1 MNFSIFGRTGFN
13 CRNLR
18 FNLLNT
24 MEETR
29 ILLVEDE
36 KKIADA
42 LQKGLIENQYFVEV
56 AYDGLVGKKLFHS
69 HPFDLAILDIN
80 LPGLSGY
87 ELCRE
92 IRSRNQQV
100 PVMMLTALSA
110 IDDKIEGFDAGA
122 DDYIV
127 KPFDFKELLVRIR
140 ALLKRIRQ
148 NVPVGNVLTI
158 GDLVINLD
166 SKEVS
171 RNGQAISLTAKEFQ
185 LLEYL
190 VKNKNKVVSRAD
202 IALNV
207 WDIDFDTKTNVI
219 DVYVT
224 FLRKKIDRDF
234 PNKLI
239 HTQVGMG
246 YILKET

>member
-1 MNFSIFGRTGFN
+1 
-13 CRNLR
+13 
-18 FNLLNT
+18 
-24 MEETR
+24 MEDAR

-42 LQKGLIENQYFVEV
+42 LKKGLTENQYEVEV
-56 AYDGLVGKKLFHS
+56 AYDGLVGKKLFAS
-69 HPFDLAILDIN
+69 NPFDLAILDIN
-80 LPGLSGY
+80 LPGMNGY

-92 IRSRNQQV
+92 IRSMNQQI
-100 PVMMLTALSA
+100 PVMMLTALNA

-122 DDYIV
+122 DDYVI

-140 ALLKRIRQ
+140 ALLKRLRQ
-148 NVPVGNVLTI
+148 HVPVGNILTI
-158 GDLVINLD
+158 ADLVMNLD
-166 SKEVS
+166 SKEVTRDS
-171 RNGQAISLTAKEFQ
+171 KTIPLTAKEFQ

-190 VKNKNKVVSRAD
+190 IKNKNRVVSRAD

-224 FLRKKIDRDF
+224 FLRKKLDRDF

-246 YILKET
+246 YILKES